1 MPKFRATRVGSLL
14 VACAFLACGQA
25 SNAFDSSGAGAGG
38 AAADAGRATGGAL
51 DPADNAGAG
60 GESAGQPSS
69 DTAGTSSA
77 GSVNL
82 IAAGSAGT
90 GGSITSGGA
99 TAAGSPATSGGS
111 DAGPTP
117 PPRSCELDGDCPN
130 NCPSTSAR
138 CTVLNSD
145 FCEYEAAAGLSAE
158 VTCGET
164 ELIKSVDCGGCG
176 RVDVVVFFDGEWC
189 WQGVPDCPVR
199 SVAGQVFLPHLPSSA
214 R

>member
-14 VACAFLACGQA
+14 VACALLACGQA

-38 AAADAGRATGGAL
+38 AHADAGRASGGAL
-51 DPADNAGAG
+51 DPADNAGAS

-69 DTAGTSSA
+69 DTGGTSSA
-77 GSVNL
+77 GSANL
-82 IAAGSAGT
+82 TAAGSAG
-90 GGSITSGGA
+90 GGS
-99 TAAGSPATSGGS
+99 TAAGSPATSGGA

-138 CTVLNSD
+138 CTVLSSD
-145 FCEYEAAAGLSAE
+145 FCEYDAAAGLSAE
-158 VTCGET
+158 VVCGET
-164 ELIKSVDCGGCG
+164 EIIKSVDCGGCG

-199 SVAGQVFLPHLPSSA
+199 SVAGQVFLPHSPSSA